1 MEGRAEGI
9 APEGGG
15 AASGCRAGVAWRAA
29 DWEREARR
37 RRRSEEEMEE

>member
-1 MEGRAEGI
+1 MEGRAEGN

-29 DWEREARR
+29 GWEREAR